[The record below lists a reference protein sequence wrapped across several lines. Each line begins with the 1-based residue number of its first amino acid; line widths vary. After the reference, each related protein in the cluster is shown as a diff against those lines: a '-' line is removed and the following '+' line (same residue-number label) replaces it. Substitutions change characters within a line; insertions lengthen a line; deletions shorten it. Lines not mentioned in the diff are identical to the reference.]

1 MTKVPSKSHSRLLRL
16 TVSALCL
23 ALCLVLPFLTGQIPQ
38 VGGMLSPMHIPVYL
52 CGFLCGPWWAGAVGA
67 IAPLLR
73 NLLFHMPPVLTAVAM
88 TFELAA
94 YGISAGLFWCL
105 FRRLTGGKFWSIYPA
120 LDAVRTRGLG
130 LGALDSCRRGSHGVF
145 VLRVPRRCVRFRVAG
160 DSIAPCARAASGPR
174 RVQANGM
181 IAANK
186 KDCPH
191 RAVFF
196 VENIIPRACRGSRSR
211 APEIRGNRPPCRR
224 REPRACRA
232 PGVADRG
239 RECGQLRRGRLRYR
253 G

>member
-16 TVSALCL
+16 TVS

-52 CGFLCGPWWAGAVGA
+52 CGFLCGPWWAGAIGA

-120 LDAVRTRGLG
+120 LVCSMLCGRVVWGLARWI
-130 LGALDSCRRGSHGVF
+130 LAAAGATEFSFSAFLAGAF
-145 VLRVPRRCVRFRVAG
+145 VSAWPGILLHLVLVPPLV
-160 DSIAPCARAASGPR
+160 
-174 RVQANGM
+174 
-181 IAANK
+181 
-186 KDCPH
+186 
-191 RAVFF
+191 RAVYKQM
-196 VENIIPRACRGSRSR
+196 E
-211 APEIRGNRPPCRR
+211 
-224 REPRACRA
+224 
-232 PGVADRG
+232 
-239 RECGQLRRGRLRYR
+239 
-253 G
+253 